1 MGSTCCHTKFQ
12 SSSYGKMM
20 KLSIAELC
28 LEQGS
33 SALVLQ
39 KQSVSQQ
46 EQSQMVAPLPLP
58 LLGKESQTP
67 SKLEAMKQ
75 QIQIL
80 QLESIKA
87 GSDQMEEQV
96 NTPNGEI
103 KLSRN
108 ISIESEQLN
117 INNKDIRSTNQQ
129 ETNLL
134 QLSPI
139 QLDSAMNLPQQSP
152 SPLKKNGQRKES
164 LTVEQYNNTTFTSP
178 RIKTTNRQIQD
189 QSASPTKKSIGSM
202 SSLTVRMGIELFVNL
217 KKASINK
224 VYTFGQVLGQGAFG
238 KVWKVTH
245 KTTGLIRAMKQIKK
259 SELIKEDE
267 QKLFQEMH
275 ILKNLDHPHIVKLY
289 ELYQDQNN
297 YYMITEYLS
306 GGELFERIKKMQVF
320 TEKRASELI
329 RQILLAINY
338 CHDQK
343 IVHRDLKPEN
353 VLFSGPEPDLNLKI
367 IDFGCSRR
375 FNTSKMT
382 KRLGTPYYIAPE
394 VLGHNYTEKCDI
406 WSCGVILYILLCG
419 YPPFTGKT
427 EQEIFEKV
435 KLGRLKFPNEEWE
448 FVSKEAKHLIQK
460 MIQVDV
466 NLRYSAPQALN
477 DPWFQKHA
485 TNQPINKKVLDNLS
499 QFQATSEF
507 RTAIVQYI
515 ISQMTNHKEIEDLQH
530 TFQSLDVNRDGVL
543 SKEELIQGY
552 KRIMKNQ
559 EQAEQQAERIL
570 EEIDKNFSGQIDYS
584 EFIMASINQSKIL
597 SQKKIEQA
605 FRIFDLDGDGYITK
619 QEVEDVM
626 GTLNQDVWQL
636 FLQETDHNQD
646 GKISYQEFLKLFS
659 K

>member
-12 SSSYGKMM
+12 SSTY
-20 KLSIAELC
+20 ELC

-58 LLGKESQTP
+58 LLGKESQTTT
-67 SKLEAMKQ
+67 KLEAMKQ

-80 QLESIKA
+80 QLESIKP
-87 GSDQMEEQV
+87 GSDLMEEQV

-103 KLSRN
+103 NLSRN

-117 INNKDIRSTNQQ
+117 INNKEIRSPNQQ

-178 RIKTTNRQIQD
+178 RIRTTNRQIQD

-202 SSLTVRMGIELFVNL
+202 SSLTVRMGVELFVNL

-297 YYMITEYLS
+297 YYMITEHLS

-353 VLFSGPEPDLNLKI
+353 VLFSGPEPDQNLKI

-466 NLRYSAPQALN
+466 NLRYSAAQALN

>member
-1 MGSTCCHTKFQ
+1 MGSICCNTKFQ
-12 SSSYGKMM
+12 SSSY
-20 KLSIAELC
+20 ELC
-28 LEQGS
+28 LEQGQS
-33 SALVLQ
+33 TLMLQ

-46 EQSQMVAPLPLP
+46 EQSQMVAPLPL
-58 LLGKESQTP
+58 GKESQTP
-67 SKLEAMKQ
+67 TKLEMMKK
-75 QIQIL
+75 QIQLL

-87 GSDQMEEQV
+87 ESDLIDREE
-96 NTPNGEI
+96 NTPNGDI
-103 KLSRN
+103 NLIRK
-108 ISIESEQLN
+108 ISIDCELQN
-117 INNKDIRSTNQQ
+117 INNKEIRSPNHQ

-139 QLDSAMNLPQQSP
+139 QSDSAFNLPQQSP
-152 SPLKKNGQRKES
+152 SPLKKNNRKES
-164 LTVEQYNNTTFTSP
+164 LGVEQYNNNTTFTSP
-178 RIKTTNRQIQD
+178 RIYTTSRQLQD
-189 QSASPTKKSIGSM
+189 SSSSPTKKSIGSM
-202 SSLTVRMGIELFVNL
+202 NSLTFKMGVELFVNL
-217 KKASINK
+217 KKGSINK
-224 VYTFGQVLGQGAFG
+224 VYAFGQVLGQGAFG

-306 GGELFERIKKMQVF
+306 GGELFERIKKMQIF

-329 RQILLAINY
+329 RQILLAVNY
-338 CHDQK
+338 CHEQK

-353 VLFSGPEPDLNLKI
+353 ILFSGPEPDQNLKI

-382 KRLGTPYYIAPE
+382 KRLGTPFYIAPE

-427 EQEIFEKV
+427 EQEIFDKV
-435 KLGRLKFPNEEWE
+435 KLGRVKFPNEEWE
-448 FVSKEAKHLIQK
+448 FISKEAKHLIQK
-460 MIQVDV
+460 MISIDV
-466 NLRYSAPQALN
+466 NLRYSASQVLN
-477 DPWFQKHA
+477 DPWFQKHT
-485 TNQPINKKVLDNLS
+485 TNQSINKKVLDNLS

-530 TFQSLDVNRDGVL
+530 TFQSLDSNRDGVL

-559 EQAEQQAERIL
+559 EQAELQAERIL
-570 EEIDKNFSGQIDYS
+570 EEIDKNLSGQIDYS
-584 EFIMASINQSKIL
+584 EFIMASINQTKIL

-619 QEVEDVM
+619 QELEDVM

-636 FLQETDHNQD
+636 FLQETDHNKD

>member
-12 SSSYGKMM
+12 SSSY
-20 KLSIAELC
+20 AELC

-33 SALVLQ
+33 SALILQ
-39 KQSVSQQ
+39 KQSFSQQ
-46 EQSQMVAPLPLP
+46 ELNQMVAPLPL
-58 LLGKESQTP
+58 GKESPIPT
-67 SKLEAMKQ
+67 KLEAMKQ
-75 QIQIL
+75 QIHL
-80 QLESIKA
+80 LKLESIEV
-87 GSDQMEEQV
+87 GNELIEVQE
-96 NTPNGEI
+96 NTPDDEI
-103 KLSRN
+103 DLTRKV
-108 ISIESEQLN
+108 SIDSELQN
-117 INNKDIRSTNQQ
+117 INNKEILSPNHK

-139 QLDSAMNLPQQSP
+139 KLDSAFNLPQQSP
-152 SPLKKNGQRKES
+152 SPQKKNCRRKES
-164 LTVEQYNNTTFTSP
+164 LSVEQYNNTTFTSP
-178 RIKTTNRQIQD
+178 RIYTTNRQIQD

-202 SSLTVRMGIELFVNL
+202 SSLTIRMGVELFINL
-217 KKASINK
+217 KKGSINK
-224 VYTFGQVLGQGAFG
+224 VYAFGQVLGQGAFG

-289 ELYQDQNN
+289 ELYQDQTN

-329 RQILLAINY
+329 LQILLAINY
-338 CHDQK
+338 CHEQK

-353 VLFSGPEPDLNLKI
+353 ILFSGPEPQQNLKI

-382 KRLGTPYYIAPE
+382 KRMGTPYYIAPE
-394 VLGHNYTEKCDI
+394 VLGQNYTEKCDI

-419 YPPFTGKT
+419 YPPFTGKN

-435 KLGRLKFPNEEWE
+435 KLGRLKFPNEEWDLI
-448 FVSKEAKHLIQK
+448 SKEAKHLIQK

-466 NLRYSAPQALN
+466 NLRYSASQVMS

-485 TNQPINKKVLDNLS
+485 INQPINKKVLDNLS
-499 QFQATSEF
+499 KFQATSEF

-515 ISQMTNHKEIEDLQH
+515 VSQMTNHKEIEDLQN
-530 TFQSLDVNRDGVL
+530 TFQCLDINRDGVI
-543 SKEELIQGY
+543 SKEELIEGY
-552 KRIMKNQ
+552 KKIIKSQ

-570 EEIDKNFSGQIDYS
+570 EEIDKNLSGQIDYS
-584 EFIMASINQSKIL
+584 EFIMASINQSKII

-619 QEVEDVM
+619 QELEDVM

-636 FLQETDHNQD
+636 FLQETDHNKD
-646 GKISYQEFLKLFS
+646 GKISYQEFLKLFF
-659 K
+659 

>member
-1 MGSTCCHTKFQ
+1 MGSTCCYIKMQ
-12 SSSYGKMM
+12 SSQYEM
-20 KLSIAELC
+20 K

-33 SALVLQ
+33 NPVMLQ

-46 EQSQMVAPLPLP
+46 EQNQMVDPVSLE
-58 LLGKESQTP
+58 KESQMQIKVETMN
-67 SKLEAMKQ
+67 L
-75 QIQIL
+75 QIQLL

-87 GSDQMEEQV
+87 GSDLIEKEE
-96 NTPNGEI
+96 NTINVETKQI
-103 KLSRN
+103 RKLS
-108 ISIESEQLN
+108 IDCEQQQN
-117 INNKDIRSTNQQ
+117 INNKEIPSPNHQ
-129 ETNLL
+129 EQNLL

-139 QLDSAMNLPQQSP
+139 QLDSAFNLPQQSLSP
-152 SPLKKNGQRKES
+152 SKKNNRKES
-164 LTVEQYNNTTFTSP
+164 LGVDQYNNTTFTSP
-178 RIKTTNRQIQD
+178 HHANNKQIQD
-189 QSASPTKKSIGSM
+189 QSFSPTKKSIGSM
-202 SSLTVRMGIELFVNL
+202 SSLTIRMGIELFVNL
-217 KKASINK
+217 KKGSINK

-245 KTTGLIRAMKQIKK
+245 KTTGLIRPMKQIKK

-306 GGELFERIKKMQVF
+306 GGELFERIKKMQIF

-353 VLFSGPEPDLNLKI
+353 ILFSGPEPELNLKI

-427 EQEIFEKV
+427 EKEIFEKV
-435 KLGRLKFPNEEWE
+435 KLGKLRFPNEEWE
-448 FVSKEAKHLIQK
+448 FISKEAKHLIQK

-466 NLRYSAPQALN
+466 NLRYSASQVLS
-477 DPWFQKHA
+477 DPWFQKH
-485 TNQPINKKVLDNLS
+485 THYQPINKKVLENLS

-507 RTAIVQYI
+507 RIAIVQYI

-530 TFQSLDVNRDGVL
+530 TFQSLDANRDGVL

-552 KRIMKNQ
+552 KKIIKNQ
-559 EQAEQQAERIL
+559 EQAELQAERIL
-570 EEIDKNFSGQIDYS
+570 EDIDKNLSGQIDYS

-619 QEVEDVM
+619 QELEDVM

-659 K
+659 Q